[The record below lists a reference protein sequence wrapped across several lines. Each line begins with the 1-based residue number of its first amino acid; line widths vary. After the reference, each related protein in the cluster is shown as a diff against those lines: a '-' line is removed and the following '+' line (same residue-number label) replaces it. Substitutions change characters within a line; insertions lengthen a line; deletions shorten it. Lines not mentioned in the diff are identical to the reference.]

1 MEKQNLKGLELPEL
15 QAFFASLGEKPFRAS
30 QVFRWIYQK
39 SVGSFDQMTNLPKQL
54 RTRLAE
60 VAYIGC
66 LEEAARQVAR
76 DGTTKF
82 LFRLEDGETVESV
95 LMTHQYG
102 ISACVSSQVGC
113 RMGCA
118 FCASTIGGEVR
129 DLTAGEIIDQVLAMT
144 RRLPV
149 YTGGPEGGETRG
161 NRGPDDPQGG
171 RISSIVI
178 MGSGEPL
185 ENYDNV
191 LKFIRLANSPD
202 GPGIGYRHITL
213 STCGILPGM
222 RRLMSEALPITLS
235 ISLHAPTD
243 DLRNRLVPVNRR
255 YPISDLIRTCR
266 EYSEVTGRRITF
278 EYALI
283 SGVND
288 SDEAAR
294 QLALLLKGML
304 AHVNL
309 IPVNPVTERGFDRPS
324 PQRIEAFRAILDRS
338 GVEATVR
345 RELGT
350 DIDAACGQLRA
361 RRQRKVR

>member
-1 MEKQNLKGLELPEL
+1 MPMQASTRNLKGLDLSEL
-15 QAFFASLGEKPFRAS
+15 QAFFETLGEKPFRAR
-30 QVFRWIYQK
+30 QVFQWIYQK
-39 SVGSFDQMTNLPKQL
+39 AVCGFNQMTNLPKSFRSKL
-54 RTRLAE
+54 SE

-66 LEEAARQVAR
+66 IEEAARQVAH
-76 DGTTKF
+76 DGTAKF
-82 LFRLEDGETVESV
+82 LFRLEDGETIESV
-95 LMTHQYG
+95 LMTHRYG

-118 FCASTIGGEVR
+118 FCASTIGGVVR
-129 DLTAGEIIDQVLAMT
+129 DLTAGEMIDQVLAMS
-144 RRLPV
+144 RWLWEERP
-149 YTGGPEGGETRG
+149 RG
-161 NRGPDDPQGG
+161 KDREDAG

-191 LKFIRLANSPD
+191 LKFIGLANSPD

-213 STCGILPGM
+213 STCGIIPGI
-222 RRLMSEALPITLS
+222 RKLMNEGLPITLS

-243 DLRNRLVPVNRR
+243 ELRNRLVPVNRR
-255 YPISDLIRTCR
+255 YPIQDLMRTCR
-266 EYSEVTGRRITF
+266 EYTEVTRRRITF
-278 EYALI
+278 EYALA

-294 QLALLLKGML
+294 QLAHLLRGML

-309 IPVNPVTERGFDRPS
+309 IPVNPVPERGFDRPS
-324 PQRIEAFRAILDRS
+324 PGRIEGFRATLERS
-338 GVEATVR
+338 GIEATVR

-361 RRQRKVR
+361 RRQGRLR